1 MTEQQRV
8 VTWQSP
14 SLYTEQLH
22 TLSGSEYVA
31 AVRRGDIPMSPML
44 RLLDI
49 HGQEAQAGQAVF
61 TVVPQEFHLNPMGM
75 AHGGLACALLDTA
88 MAVAVVSTLPRG
100 VGYVT
105 LEIKINF
112 TKPMTTDKG
121 ELRAVGSALHIGSRT
136 ATAEGKILDA
146 EGTMYAHGTTTL
158 LLMRPT

>member
-1 MTEQQRV
+1 
-8 VTWQSP
+8 
-14 SLYTEQLH
+14 
-22 TLSGSEYVA
+22 
-31 AVRRGDIPMSPML
+31 
-44 RLLDI
+44 
-49 HGQEAQAGQAVF
+49 
-61 TVVPQEFHLNPMGM
+61 
-75 AHGGLACALLDTA
+75 